1 MGWSQRHR
9 RGDRS
14 LRVRLATSHDIPALP
29 QIERS
34 AGEAFRGTDQA
45 WIADDIVAEADAY
58 PPLIEAGG
66 VWVAEDDNGVVAGFI
81 STKPLGGALHI
92 LELAVG
98 HEHQRKGVGRGLM
111 DAVLAE
117 ARRSGHRA
125 ATLTTFRSIPWN
137 APFYARLGFKLLDT
151 PPAALAAILA
161 EEAARGLTDR
171 CAMRLTF

>member
-1 MGWSQRHR
+1 MGRSQRYS

-14 LRVRLATSHDIPALP
+14 LRIRLATAHDIPALP

-66 VWVAEDDNGVVAGFI
+66 VWVAEDDGVVAGFI
-81 STKPLGGALHI
+81 STEPLDGAFHI

-98 HEHQRKGVGRGLM
+98 HDQQRKGVGRALM
-111 DAVLAE
+111 DAALAE
-117 ARRSGHRA
+117 ARRAGYRV
-125 ATLTTFRSIPWN
+125 ATLTTFRNIPWN
-137 APFYARLGFKLLDT
+137 GPFYARLGFELLDT
-151 PPAALAAILA
+151 PPTALAAILA

-171 CAMRLTF
+171 CAMRLVL

>member
-1 MGWSQRHR
+1 MGRPQRHR

-14 LRVRLATSHDIPALP
+14 LRVRLATWDDIPALP

-45 WIADDIVAEADAY
+45 WIADDIVAEADSY

-66 VWVAEDDNGVVAGFI
+66 VWVAEEDEVVAGFI
-81 STKPLGGALHI
+81 STQPVAGAFHI

-98 HEHQRKGVGRGLM
+98 HDHQRKGIGRALM
-111 DAVLAE
+111 DAALAE
-117 ARRSGHRA
+117 ARRAGYRT
-125 ATLTTFRSIPWN
+125 ATLTTFRGIPWN
-137 APFYARLGFKLLDT
+137 APFYARLGFELLDA
-151 PPAALAAILA
+151 PPTALAAILA

-171 CAMRLTF
+171 CAMRLAL

>member
-1 MGWSQRHR
+1 MKI
-9 RGDRS
+9 
-14 LRVRLATSHDIPALP
+14 RLASRADIPVLP

-58 PPLIEAGG
+58 PQLIAAGG
-66 VWVAEDDNGVVAGFI
+66 VWVAEDEGNVTGFT
-81 STKPLGGALHI
+81 STETHDGAFHI

-98 HEHQRKGVGRGLM
+98 HDQQRKGVGRALM
-111 DAVLAE
+111 DAALAH
-117 ARRSGHRA
+117 ARSAGYSA

-137 APFYARLGFKLLDT
+137 GPFYARLGFEILDA
-151 PPAALAAILA
+151 PPPALAAILA

-171 CAMRLTF
+171 VAMRLAL